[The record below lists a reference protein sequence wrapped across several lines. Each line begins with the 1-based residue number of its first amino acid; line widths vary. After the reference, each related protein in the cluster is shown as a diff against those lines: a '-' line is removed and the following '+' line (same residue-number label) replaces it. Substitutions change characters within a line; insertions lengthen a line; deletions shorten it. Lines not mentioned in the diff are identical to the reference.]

1 MKPWQGMA
9 LMSVNGNGMMLPR
22 VLLPMT
28 MEKVEHEAKEKEGE
42 VEELERLSVKMDE
55 AVLANQ
61 CEVQTS
67 VLCPPA
73 LGWT

>member
-1 MKPWQGMA
+1 MA
-9 LMSVNGNGMMLPR
+9 LMSINGNARMLSM
-22 VLLPMT
+22 VLLPLTIEM
-28 MEKVEHEAKEKEGE
+28 VEHEATEKEGE

>member
-1 MKPWQGMA
+1 
-9 LMSVNGNGMMLPR
+9 MMLPR

-61 CEVQTS
+61 CEV
-67 VLCPPA
+67 
-73 LGWT
+73 